1 MPQLCHTLPL
11 ALVSLVGFS
20 TETAG
25 DFPIRRQ
32 LVSADLPVYLDVAS
46 LPI

>member
-11 ALVSLVGFS
+11 ALVSLAGFS
-20 TETAG
+20 TERAR

-32 LVSADLPVYLDVAS
+32 LISADLPAYLDFAS